1 MDNLRLG
8 NFIAQRRKALG
19 LTQKDL
25 AQQLHVTDK
34 AVSKWETGK
43 GFPDLKL
50 MESLADAL
58 GVTLYE
64 LMEGQTAD
72 ASPQNPYVEL
82 HAANQVVRQTVD
94 YSRARKK
101 KTKGQKFGI
110 LLLLLV
116 IVYLGCITYDNF
128 VPGKHYFA
136 SIPAEVYEA
145 DGSISDE
152 VKVVFHGKLKNCL
165 LPFYMDDF
173 VGTVSMKLPEMETG
187 EQVYIW
193 LSWTNNTPETKTGDW
208 ILVTSGGMANDLLST
223 MDEEVVFSK
232 DMKNFAFSF
241 KDGRIVATTR
251 EMYDILSE
259 ELEGQGD
266 N

>member
-34 AVSKWETGK
+34 AVSKWET
-43 GFPDLKL
+43 
-50 MESLADAL
+50 
-58 GVTLYE
+58 VNT
-64 LMEGQTAD
+64 
-72 ASPQNPYVEL
+72 SPQNPYVEL
-82 HAANQVVRQTVD
+82 HAADQVVRQTVD

-145 DGSISDE
+145 DGSISDK
-152 VKVVFHGKLKNCL
+152 VKVIFHGKLKNCL

-187 EQVYIW
+187 EQVYI
-193 LSWTNNTPETKTGDW
+193 
-208 ILVTSGGMANDLLST
+208 
-223 MDEEVVFSK
+223 
-232 DMKNFAFSF
+232 
-241 KDGRIVATTR
+241 
-251 EMYDILSE
+251 
-259 ELEGQGD
+259 
-266 N
+266 